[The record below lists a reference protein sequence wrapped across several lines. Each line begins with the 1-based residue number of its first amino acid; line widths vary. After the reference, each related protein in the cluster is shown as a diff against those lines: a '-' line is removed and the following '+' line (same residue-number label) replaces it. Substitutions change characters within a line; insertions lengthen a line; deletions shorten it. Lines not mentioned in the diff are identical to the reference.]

1 MDNME
6 KKQVNI
12 LDLSDEILLQIFK
25 KLRTIDVF
33 HSLLDVNQRF
43 NRVVFDSLYVRELD
57 MNSSATMHLLYT
69 QTPSFD
75 AGALRKICENVLPRI
90 NDQVYKLT
98 VDQNTMKSILYATNY
113 PNLYSLSLIDFQ
125 DKVLH
130 EYLTSTVF
138 HHVPLKRK
146 NPFSYLETFNYA
158 YFFHSR

>member
-1 MDNME
+1 MQKNRL
-6 KKQVNI
+6 NI

-25 KLRTIDVF
+25 KLRAVDVF

-43 NRVVFDSLYVRELD
+43 NQVALDSLYVRELD
-57 MNSSATMHLLYT
+57 MTSLVTIHLLYT

-75 AGALRKICENVLPRI
+75 AQVLRKICEKVLPRI

-98 VDQNTMKSILYATNY
+98 VDQNTMKPILYTTNY
-113 PNLYSLSLIDFQ
+113 PNLYSLSLVDFQ

-138 HHVPLKRK
+138 HHVRLKRK
-146 NPFSYLETFNYA
+146 NPFSYLETFDCA